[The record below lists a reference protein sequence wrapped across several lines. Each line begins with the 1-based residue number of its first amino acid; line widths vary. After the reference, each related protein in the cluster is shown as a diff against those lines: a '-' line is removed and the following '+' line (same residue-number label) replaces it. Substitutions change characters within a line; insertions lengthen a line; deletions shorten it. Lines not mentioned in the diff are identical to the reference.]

1 MTVFDNIMDGISF
14 AKEKITD
21 AAHCVADKNRKSAQ
35 LNRLKGVMK
44 RENDTIAKA
53 YQALGKIYYEKMTDE
68 EREENKFF
76 CQIVENSSSRM
87 EKAHLRYVEIMN
99 GKEKEEVDEE
109 ISQEDFDDITVAC
122 SNESKYE
129 EIQVSNDTVDEEEEE
144 ITHKPAQDNQEE
156 ISEVAEEDLF

>member
-21 AAHCVADKNRKSAQ
+21 AAHCVADKNKKNAQ
-35 LNRLKGVMK
+35 LNRLRRVMK
-44 RENDTIAKA
+44 QENDTIAKA

-144 ITHKPAQDNQEE
+144 ISHKLAQDNQEE
-156 ISEVAEEDLF
+156 ISEAAEEDLF

>member
-68 EREENKFF
+68 EKEENKFF
-76 CQIVENSSSRM
+76 CQIVETSSSRM
-87 EKAHLRYVEIMN
+87 EKAHIRYMEIMN
-99 GKEKEEVDEE
+99 GKEKEEVNEE
-109 ISQEDFDDITVAC
+109 ISQEDFEDITVAC

-129 EIQVSNDTVDEEEEE
+129 ETQVSNDAVDEKEEE
-144 ITHKPAQDNQEE
+144 ITHKPAEDNQEE
-156 ISEVAEEDLF
+156 ISEAAEEDLF

>member
-53 YQALGKIYYEKMTDE
+53 YQALGKIYYEKMTE
-68 EREENKFF
+68 EEKKENKFF

-87 EKAHLRYVEIMN
+87 EKAHIRYMEIMN
-99 GKEKEEVDEE
+99 GKEKEEVNEE
-109 ISQEDFDDITVAC
+109 ISQEDFEDITVAC

-129 EIQVSNDTVDEEEEE
+129 DIQASNDTVDEKEEE
-144 ITHKPAQDNQEE
+144 ITHKPAEDNQEE
-156 ISEVAEEDLF
+156 ISEAAEEDLF